1 MKFDNP
7 LTLFLILNLFMIEL
21 SSQHL
26 KLNLDETGKTY
37 IKGSLRGQ
45 FWARH
50 YDTNP
55 GTTINGDPAGS
66 INDFSIRRV
75 RASLSAQLTPKIFL
89 YTFMGGNNINSKTA
103 KDFDFDVLDFYAE
116 YEFNKALSIGMGESS
131 WVGLN
136 RWNVRS
142 SKTLMA
148 LDAPL
153 FSLLTVNKND
163 DLARGL
169 GIWAKGQIGK
179 FDYVFSIK
187 NPVTYGV
194 EATEGK
200 VDFALN
206 NTKKR
211 TSGYVKYEFFENESN
226 KTAYSGSTGTY
237 VGKKKLLNLGAGFL
251 LQPDMTSQLVNGV
264 EKYYDFE
271 NWAVDAFLELPL
283 NERNASI
290 TSYLGFHN
298 TNFGPNYIRN
308 LGANDIADSEGTS
321 FNGGG
326 NDFPMMGTGETV
338 FFQFG
343 YLLPKFK
350 KSPHRVQPNIAIQYS
365 NFDALDDPM
374 VTYDLGVNYYLN
386 GQHTNKLTL
395 GYQDR
400 PIFNE
405 NELGEIRKTTRR
417 GMLILQYQIEIN

>member
-1 MKFDNP
+1 MK
-7 LTLFLILNLFMIEL
+7 LTKHFVFFLVLNFFIIEG
-21 SSQHL
+21 QAQKL

-45 FWARH
+45 FWARY

-55 GTTINGDPAGS
+55 GTTVNGDPTGS
-66 INDFSIRRV
+66 ITDFSIRRI
-75 RASLSAQLTPKIFL
+75 RANISAQLTPKIFVYAL
-89 YTFMGGNNINSKTA
+89 LGGNNINSKTE
-103 KDFDFDVLDFYAE
+103 KDFEFDILDFYAE
-116 YEFNKALSIGMGESS
+116 YEFSKAISIGMGESS
-131 WVGLN
+131 WDGLD

-142 SKTLMA
+142 SKSLMA

-169 GIWAKGQIGK
+169 GAWAKGQIGK
-179 FDYVFSIK
+179 FDYILAIK
-187 NPVTYGV
+187 SPTTYGV

-211 TSGYVKYEFFENESN
+211 TSGYVKYEFWDNESN
-226 KTAYSGSTGTY
+226 KTAYSGGTGTY
-237 VGKKKLLNLGAGFL
+237 LGKKKLLNLGAGFM
-251 LQPDMTSQLVNGV
+251 LQPDMTSQLVNGI
-264 EKYYDFE
+264 EEYYDYK
-271 NWAVDAFLELPL
+271 NWAIDAFLEFPL
-283 NERNASI
+283 NERNAAL
-290 TSYLGFHN
+290 TSYLGFFN

-308 LGANDIADSEGTS
+308 LGANDIADSSGTS

-326 NDFPMMGTGETV
+326 NDYPMMGTGETI
-338 FFQFG
+338 FFQLG

-350 KSPHRVQPNIAIQYS
+350 KSTHRVQPNIAVQYS
-365 NFDALDDPM
+365 DFDALDDPM
-374 VTYDLGVNYYLN
+374 VTYDLGINYYLK
-386 GQHTNKLTL
+386 GHSNKLTL

-405 NELGEIRKTTRR
+405 NELGKIKKTSRR